1 MAIPEFNIYYVR
13 LFMNNIIYEKIIQK
27 ILNLNFNIFVISIL
41 CNFLIFIDILNIFPV
56 SIFMNELIVFLVNNS
71 LFPNK
76 TSSSLQLTLLFSL
89 FLFFINLFLSIFLVW
104 FYLKNDEQE
113 LFFDKLKDR
122 NKILYALGFRT
133 IYPNEYHKLI
143 DNKSTF
149 FKVASLFFYILVLF
163 TALEWFIWFGVPLIP
178 FWIFKLISSYQAF
191 LFLWNIFLVIAIGF
205 FCPSIIGL
213 SIILVHSIFRKE
225 L

>member
-1 MAIPEFNIYYVR
+1 M
-13 LFMNNIIYEKIIQK
+13 
-27 ILNLNFNIFVISIL
+27 
-41 CNFLIFIDILNIFPV
+41 
-56 SIFMNELIVFLVNNS
+56 
-71 LFPNK
+71 
-76 TSSSLQLTLLFSL
+76 TLLFSL

-149 FKVASLFFYILVLF
+149 FKVASLFFYILILF

>member
-1 MAIPEFNIYYVR
+1 MAIPKFNIYYVR
-13 LFMNNIIYEKIIQK
+13 LFMNNIIYEKFIQK
-27 ILNLNFNIFVISIL
+27 ILNLNLIIFIISIL
-41 CNFLIFIDILNIFPV
+41 CNFLIFIDILNIFP
-56 SIFMNELIVFLVNNS
+56 IS
-71 LFPNK
+71 LFPDK
-76 TSSSLQLTLLFSL
+76 TSDSLQFTLLFSL

-104 FYLKNDEQE
+104 FYLKNDEKE
-113 LFFDKLKDR
+113 LFFDRLKDR

-149 FKVASLFFYILVLF
+149 FKVASLLFYILILF
-163 TALEWFIWFGVPLIP
+163 TALEWFIWFGIPLLP
-178 FWIFKLISSYQAF
+178 FWIFKLVSSYQVF